1 MFCFLVVFGYIDVV
15 MSSEDF
21 YDDEFL
27 DGIIKGWNILL
38 WVVFCGYFMLLF
50 FRNLLILL
58 LFRRLMYSCL
68 LWVKGFREERDCD
81 KVWGVGV

>member
-1 MFCFLVVFGYIDVV
+1 MFCFLIVFGYIDVV

-68 LWVKGFREERDCD
+68 LWEERDCD

>member
-1 MFCFLVVFGYIDVV
+1 MFCFLIVFEYIDVV

-38 WVVFCGYFMLLF
+38 WVVFCGNFMLLF
-50 FRNLLILL
+50 FRNLLLILL
-58 LFRRLMYSCL
+58 LRVVDCVEYYVDS
-68 LWVKGFREERDCD
+68 VKY
-81 KVWGVGV
+81 

>member
-1 MFCFLVVFGYIDVV
+1 MFEYIDVV

-38 WVVFCGYFMLLF
+38 WVVFCGNFMLLF
-50 FRNLLILL
+50 FRNLLLILL
-58 LFRRLMYSCL
+58 LRVVDCVEYYVYS
-68 LWVKGFREERDCD
+68 VKY
-81 KVWGVGV
+81 